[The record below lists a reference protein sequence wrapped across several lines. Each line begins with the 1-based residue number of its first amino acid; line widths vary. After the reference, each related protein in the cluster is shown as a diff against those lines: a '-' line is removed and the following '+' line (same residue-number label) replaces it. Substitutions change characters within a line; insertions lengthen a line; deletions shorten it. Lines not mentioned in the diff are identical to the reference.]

1 MRKILIQVAQGATK
15 KRGSFYRSKYNTLK
29 WRLGSFNK
37 AKVAIAN
44 RVARSIYIVMGGE
57 PYKNLGYLRGDPRE
71 KQIET
76 YVRKLKALGVDIHH
90 HNHQMIYSVRE
101 VKVEQSGIVVQ

>member
-1 MRKILIQVAQGATK
+1 M
-15 KRGSFYRSKYNTLK
+15 
-29 WRLGSFNK
+29 
-37 AKVAIAN
+37 AIAN
-44 RVARSIYIVMGGE
+44 RIARSVFKVLGGE
-57 PYKNLGYLRGDPRE
+57 SYKNLGYLRGDPRE

-101 VKVEQSGIVVQ
+101 VKVEQSGIVVE